1 MLESAARGDSVPEW
15 LERAVNVFVGALTL
29 VLMVKY
35 RDRGI
40 LRQIGASKYRFR
52 SWLKGIVQ

>member
-1 MLESAARGDSVPEW
+1 VPEW

-35 RDRGI
+35 RDSGL
-40 LRQIGASKYRFR
+40 LRQIGESKYRFR
-52 SWLKGIVQ
+52 SWLKGIAQ

>member
-1 MLESAARGDSVPEW
+1 MPEW

-40 LRQIGASKYRFR
+40 LRQIGESKYRFR
-52 SWLKGIVQ
+52 SWLKGLVQ